1 LYDLKTVAGMVAIGA
16 MALTFMWKVWS
27 TKRKSVEDYQ
37 ETIVKLL
44 TANKANVELHQQKIL
59 GLTEQNIEIQTRQT
73 MILTGI
79 DKTLAVMHSQV
90 NSHHN
95 KLNDITQTVNGIEKS
110 LNINNELIDKL
121 DRKVDKLK
129 VA

>member
-1 LYDLKTVAGMVAIGA
+1 MVAIGA